1 MKLFRSLSSPYTLII
16 CFCLIMISGEQLGG
30 FYALYILLGLFAG
43 AIHSLLAVAGM
54 IILLISYHRFK
65 NRKAILQVLNV
76 IGVLLLFSSIY
87 YFFWNDKQHYNWGSF
102 EQTVPVASMLLT
114 AIVGICFLAGTFVK
128 LPSQKTLSV

>member
-43 AIHSLLAVAGM
+43 AFHSLLAVAG
-54 IILLISYHRFK
+54 IIMLLIIYHRFNNSK
-65 NRKAILQVLNV
+65 LFPQVLNV

-102 EQTVPVASMLLT
+102 EQTVPVASMVLT
-114 AIVGICFLAGTFVK
+114 AIVGICFLVRTFVK
-128 LPSQKTLSV
+128 VPTQKLISV